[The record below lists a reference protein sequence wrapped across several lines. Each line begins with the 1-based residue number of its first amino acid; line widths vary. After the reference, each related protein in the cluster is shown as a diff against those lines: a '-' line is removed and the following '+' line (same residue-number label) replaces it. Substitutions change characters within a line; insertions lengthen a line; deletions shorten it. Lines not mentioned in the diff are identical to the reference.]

1 MIREKVYRAGM
12 IVYRLNEHD
21 DVEMLFMRP
30 SDPEYGTDTLQVP
43 KGRVEDGE
51 SMLDAAV
58 REAQEEVGLFK
69 GAIIKG
75 PEELG
80 TFLGRTDVY
89 VCKVKPDAL
98 FGEPDFETAE
108 TKWLTLEQFV
118 DEGRSLHR
126 PIVQAAYRKICK
138 MEGRPSTGYD
148 DD

>member
-12 IVYRLNEHD
+12 IVYRINESSD
-21 DVEMLFMRP
+21 IEMLFMRP

-43 KGRVEDGE
+43 KGRVEEGE
-51 SMLDAAV
+51 SNLQAAI

-69 GAIIKG
+69 GSIIKG

-80 TFLGRTDVY
+80 TFLGRTEVY

-108 TKWLTLEQFV
+108 TRWLTLEQFF
-118 DEGRSLHR
+118 DEGRTLHR

-138 MEGRPSTGYD
+138 MEGLPVVEYD
-148 DD
+148 

>member
-12 IVYRLNEHD
+12 IVYRINENED
-21 DVEMLFMRP
+21 IEMLFMRP

-43 KGRVEDGE
+43 KGRVEEGE
-51 SMLDAAV
+51 TFLQAAV

-80 TFLGRTDVY
+80 NFLGRTEVF

-108 TKWLTLEQFV
+108 TRWLTLEQFI

-138 MEGRPSTGYD
+138 MEGLPVEYD
-148 DD
+148 D

>member
-12 IVYRLNEHD
+12 IVYRVTEAD
-21 DVEMLFMRP
+21 DIEMLFMRP

-43 KGRVEDGE
+43 KGRVEEGE
-51 SMLDAAV
+51 TNLQAAI

-80 TFLGRTDVY
+80 NFLGRTEVF

-108 TKWLTLEQFV
+108 TRWLTLEQFI
-118 DEGRSLHR
+118 DEGRALHR

-138 MEGRPSTGYD
+138 MEGLPVADYD
-148 DD
+148 

>member
-12 IVYRLNEHD
+12 IVYRMSENNI
-21 DVEMLFMRP
+21 EMLFMRP

-43 KGRVEDGE
+43 KGRVEPGE
-51 SMLDAAV
+51 TNEQAAV

-69 GAIIKG
+69 GSIIKG

-80 TFLGRTDVY
+80 TFLGRTSVY
-89 VCKVKPDAL
+89 VCKVKSDAL

-108 TKWLTLEQFV
+108 TKWLTLEQFF
-118 DEGRSLHR
+118 DEGRTLHQ

-138 MEGRPSTGYD
+138 MEELPVKYD
-148 DD
+148 D

>member
-12 IVYRLNEHD
+12 IVYRFNENND
-21 DVEMLFMRP
+21 IEMLFMRP

-43 KGRVEDGE
+43 KGRVEEGE
-51 SMLDAAV
+51 TNEQAAI

-69 GAIIKG
+69 GAILKG
-75 PEELG
+75 PEGLG
-80 TFLGRTDVY
+80 TFLGRTEVY
-89 VCKVKPDAL
+89 VCKVGTDAL

-108 TKWLTLEQFV
+108 TKWLTLEQFI
-118 DEGRSLHR
+118 DEGRTLHR

-138 MEGRPSTGYD
+138 MEGLPVVYD

>member
-12 IVYRLNEHD
+12 IVYRLNEHN

-43 KGRVEDGE
+43 KGRVEEGE
-51 SMLDAAV
+51 TFEQAAI
-58 REAQEEVGLFK
+58 REAQEEVGLFR

-75 PEELG
+75 PEDLG
-80 TFLGRTDVY
+80 NFLGRTQVY

-108 TKWLTLEQFV
+108 TRWLTLEQFI
-118 DEGRSLHR
+118 DEGRQLHR

-138 MEGRPSTGYD
+138 MEGFPVADYD
-148 DD
+148 

>member
-12 IVYRLNEHD
+12 IVYRINESNI
-21 DVEMLFMRP
+21 VEMLFMRP

-51 SMLDAAV
+51 TNLQAAV

-69 GAIIKG
+69 GSIIKG

-80 TFLGRTDVY
+80 NFLGRTEVF

-108 TKWLTLEQFV
+108 TKWLTLEQFI
-118 DEGRSLHR
+118 DEGRTLHR

-138 MEGRPSTGYD
+138 MEGIPVEDYD
-148 DD
+148 D

>member
-12 IVYRLNEHD
+12 IVYRINESNG
-21 DVEMLFMRP
+21 VEMLFMRP

-51 SMLDAAV
+51 SFEQAAL

-69 GAIIKG
+69 GSIIKG
-75 PEELG
+75 PENLG
-80 TFLGRTDVY
+80 NFLGRTEVY

-108 TKWLTLEQFV
+108 TKWLTVEQFIE
-118 DEGRSLHR
+118 EGRSLHR

-138 MEGRPSTGYD
+138 MEDLPVIDYD
-148 DD
+148 